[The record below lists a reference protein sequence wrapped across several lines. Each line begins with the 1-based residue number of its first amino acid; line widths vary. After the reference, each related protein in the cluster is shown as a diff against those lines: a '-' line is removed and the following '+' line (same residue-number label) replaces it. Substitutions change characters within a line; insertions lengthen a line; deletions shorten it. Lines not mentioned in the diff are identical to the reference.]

1 MSTSAYK
8 FPDETE
14 NGQKPAE
21 NAETP
26 ELEIEAVV
34 EGDVELDIVD
44 DTPPEDRGRKPM
56 PKEPDDVTDE
66 ELAQY
71 TSSVQK
77 RIKDLTHARHDERR
91 AKEAIAREREELER
105 LSQQL
110 IDENKRLKA
119 YAANGEKVYAGTLE
133 SAAKVEIEVAKKK
146 YKEAHEA
153 FDADALLAAQEE
165 LLAAQMKLR
174 DAQTFKTTSLQEFG
188 NAVENEPTQAA
199 RPQIDEKTL
208 KWQQRNPWFGSD
220 DEMTAIAMLAHK
232 KLVQTGVDPRSDEY
246 FERIDARVRKMFP
259 EFFGET
265 EKPDEPAGVKK
276 AATVVAPANRSTGT
290 KKVSLTK
297 TQVAI
302 AKRLGVPLNDYAKQ
316 VQALEASNG

>member
-1 MSTSAYK
+1 MSQSAYK
-8 FPDETE
+8 FPDEADNE
-14 NGQKPAE
+14 QKTAD
-21 NAETP
+21 TP
-26 ELEIEAVV
+26 ELEVEAVV

-44 DTPPEDRGRKPM
+44 DTPPDDRGRKPM
-56 PKEPDDVTDE
+56 AKEPDEVTDE

-110 IDENKRLKA
+110 IEENKRLKA

-133 SAAKVEIEVAKKK
+133 SAAKMEIEVAKKK

-153 FDADALLAAQEE
+153 FDADALLEAQEA

-174 DAQTFKTTSLQEFG
+174 DAQTFKPTSLQEFG
-188 NAVENEPTQAA
+188 TPVENETTQAA

-232 KLVQTGVDPRSDEY
+232 KLVQTGIDPRSDEY
-246 FERIDARVRKMFP
+246 FERIDARVRKVFP

-265 EKPDEPAGVKK
+265 VKPDEPVEVKK
-276 AATVVAPANRSTGT
+276 AATVVAPANRSTGA